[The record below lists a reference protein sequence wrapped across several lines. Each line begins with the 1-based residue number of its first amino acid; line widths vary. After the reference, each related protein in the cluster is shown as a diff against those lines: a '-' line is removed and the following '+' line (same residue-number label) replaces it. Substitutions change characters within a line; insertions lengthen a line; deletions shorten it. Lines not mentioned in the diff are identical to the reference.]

1 MANTDTL
8 YKQQFGQ
15 QGSIFTDVDGAIKP
29 PSNKV
34 FIAIQMV
41 ADSTFDTSGGLVSD
55 TSNDAFGCLGTNT
68 SIHDASTQ
76 SVAKGTGGD
85 AVDAS
90 NTFPAGLTIFG
101 RWTEIDLDAGAIIAY
116 IGN

>member
-1 MANTDTL
+1 M
-8 YKQQFGQ
+8 
-15 QGSIFTDVDGAIKP
+15 
-29 PSNKV
+29 SN
-34 FIAIQMV
+34 APV
-41 ADSTFDTSGGLVSD
+41 ACAD
-55 TSNDAFGCLGTNT
+55 TSNDAFCCVGTNA

-85 AVDAS
+85 AVDVS

-101 RWTEIDLDAGAIIAY
+101 RWTEIDLDVGAIIAY

>member
-29 PSNKV
+29 PSNRV

-41 ADSTFDTSGGLVSD
+41 ADSTFDSSGGLVSD
-55 TSNDAFGCLGTNT
+55 TSNDAFGCPGTNT
-68 SIHDASTQ
+68 SIHDDTTQ

-85 AVDAS
+85 AIDAS

>member
-29 PSNKV
+29 PSNRV

-41 ADSTFDTSGGLVSD
+41 ADSTFDSSGGLVSD
-55 TSNDAFGCLGTNT
+55 TSNDAFGCPGTNT
-68 SIHDASTQ
+68 SIHDDTTQ

-85 AVDAS
+85 AIDAS

-101 RWTEIDLDAGAIIAY
+101 RWTEIDLNAGAIIAY

>member
-29 PSNKV
+29 PTNKV

-41 ADSTFDTSGGLVSD
+41 DNSTFDATGGLVSD
-55 TSNDAFGCLGTNT
+55 TSNDAFGCAGTNT

-76 SVAKGTGGD
+76 SVSKGTGGD

-116 IGN
+116 IGS

>member
-29 PSNKV
+29 PLNKV

-41 ADSTFDTSGGLVSD
+41 AESTFDADGGLVSE
-55 TSNDAFGCLGTNT
+55 TSNDAFGCIGTNA
-68 SIHDASTQ
+68 SIHDGVTQ
-76 SVAKGTGGD
+76 TVAKGTGGD
-85 AVDAS
+85 QVDNA
-90 NTFPAGLTIFG
+90 NAFPAGLTIFG
-101 RWTEIDLDAGAIIAY
+101 RWTEIDLNAGAIIAY